1 MPALQIRD
9 FPDELARVLK
19 ARAARQG
26 QSLSSYAS
34 ALLRAAAQTPTADEF
49 AERLRR
55 RGSAGEATTTD
66 VVGIIREE
74 RDAG

>member
-55 RGSAGEATTTD
+55 RGSAGEATTAD